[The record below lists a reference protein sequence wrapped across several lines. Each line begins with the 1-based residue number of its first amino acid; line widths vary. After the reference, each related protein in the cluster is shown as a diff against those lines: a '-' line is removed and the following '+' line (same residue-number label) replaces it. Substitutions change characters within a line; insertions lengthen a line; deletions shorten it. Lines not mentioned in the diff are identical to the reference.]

1 MSAPVFAPWGEL
13 VPHEGLLTDD
23 DLLALPDDGRMYEL
37 VDGRLLR
44 MSPSGG
50 TATILGMRL
59 GTVIN
64 VFVMQRNLG
73 TVSGADGEYVLSKP
87 GDPVTALAP
96 DVGFVRADRVPP
108 RDSVIHDKA
117 WPLAPD
123 LAVEVASPN
132 QYRPEMAAKARV
144 YLTAGVRLVWV
155 VWPKRR
161 EVDIWH
167 PGDTKPGRTLKMGDA
182 LGGENVLPGF
192 TYALDQLFA

>member
-23 DLLALPDDGRMYEL
+23 DLLALPDDGKMYEL
-37 VDGRLLR
+37 MEGRLLR

-50 TATILGMRL
+50 TATLLGVKLSSILYAFVSPHGL
-59 GTVIN
+59 GAI
-64 VFVMQRNLG
+64 
-73 TVSGADGEYVLSKP
+73 SGADGEYVLSKP
-87 GDPVTALAP
+87 GAPVTALAP
-96 DVGFVRADRVPP
+96 DIGFVRADRVPP
-108 RDSVIHDKA
+108 RDSPIHDKA

-132 QYRPEMAAKARV
+132 QYRPGMATKAQV
-144 YLTAGVRLVWV
+144 YLSSGVRLVWV

-167 PGDTKPGRTLKMGDA
+167 PGDTKPSRTLRMGDA
-182 LGGENVLPGF
+182 LDGEDVLPGF
-192 TYALDQLFA
+192 SYSLDQLFA

>member
-1 MSAPVFAPWGEL
+1 MSAPAFAPWGEL

-23 DLLALPDDGRMYEL
+23 DLLTLPDDGKMYEL
-37 VDGRLLR
+37 VEGKLLR

-50 TATILGMRL
+50 TATLLGMRL

-64 VFVMQRNLG
+64 IYAMQRSLG
-73 TVSGADGEYVLSKP
+73 AVSGADGEYVLSKP

-108 RDSVIHDKA
+108 RDSPVHDKA
-117 WPLAPD
+117 WPLAPE

-132 QYRPEMAAKARV
+132 QYRPEMAAKAQV
-144 YLTAGVRLVWV
+144 YLKAGVRLVWV

-161 EVDIWH
+161 EVDLWD
-167 PGDTKPGRTLKMGDA
+167 PGATKPSRTLKLGEA
-182 LGGENVLPGF
+182 LDGEDVLPGF
-192 TYALDQLFA
+192 SYPLSTLA